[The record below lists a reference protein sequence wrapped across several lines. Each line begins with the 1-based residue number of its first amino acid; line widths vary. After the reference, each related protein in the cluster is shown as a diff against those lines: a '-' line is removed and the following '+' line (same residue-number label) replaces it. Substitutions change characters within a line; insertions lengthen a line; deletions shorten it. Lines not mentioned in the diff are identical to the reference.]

1 MKIHHNRIFYV
12 CFCFIILLTNSCKAQ
27 KKSDIISSFFLK
39 EKKTS
44 YDKCLDN
51 DDYKY
56 FKQNNIKEAIDLTE
70 SSCEAL
76 NIRYIHFSENTI
88 KFLDSLD
95 SKNNKQDFV
104 ILNKT
109 LISIYN
115 SKPVLTI
122 FKAKNS
128 HKYSVIHNYTVY
140 DETNKKFI
148 VLTDNSSVI
157 LNIEK
162 ILSSFEDY
170 LYHNKGSL
178 ISENIKDL
186 PSTSY
191 KTDLYYVIARVNGK
205 FFIKKYYYSDK
216 DYN

>member
-1 MKIHHNRIFYV
+1 MKTHHNRIFYV

-27 KKSDIISSFFLK
+27 KKSDIVSSFLLK
-39 EKKTS
+39 ERKIS
-44 YDKCLDN
+44 YNKCLDN

-70 SSCEAL
+70 SSCEDL
-76 NIRYIHFSENTI
+76 NVRYIHFSENTI
-88 KFLDSLD
+88 KFLDSLER
-95 SKNNKQDFV
+95 NNYNQDFI

-122 FKAKNS
+122 LKTKNS

-140 DETNKKFI
+140 DEAEKKFI
-148 VLTDNSSVI
+148 VLTDNSSVL

-162 ILSSFEDY
+162 ILSSFENY
-170 LYHNKGSL
+170 LYHNKGAL

-186 PSTSY
+186 PSTSF

-205 FFIKKYYYSDK
+205 FSIKKYYYLDK